1 MTDLSSF
8 VKELN
13 EIINQPSSIAV
24 PEPVVNAPA
33 ASISSVPSISSEK
46 KVKILLVS
54 THVNQVNGYSKV
66 MYNII
71 KQLAQ
76 PWIQLVH
83 FATQKL
89 MGAEIG
95 RHYPKGVKVID
106 ATALDKEKQPGFAL
120 SELPNTILSEKPDVV
135 FIYNDLSVI
144 CAYIEEIRKVI
155 SRRTF
160 KIWAYVD
167 VTYVS
172 PPQGTIDIL
181 NRDVERIFCFTKSW
195 KDSITSQGITRPVD
209 VMNHGVDTSLFRSIP
224 KELARQTL
232 GLPKDIFLF
241 TSLNRNIPRKRLDLL
256 VMAFVTLIVRFP
268 TKPIFLLM
276 VADKGDR
283 GGFQLFDI
291 FARELKQNNATV
303 EMFGN
308 RLMLTSK
315 DTCYRDE
322 DINMLYNCADA
333 GISCAEGEGFGL
345 CTFEQMSVGIPQI
358 VPEINGY
365 TEYCTSDNSLLVKPS
380 MRYYIP
386 QVYHSVP
393 GEAQMVDPNIVA
405 KTMERY
411 VFDETLR
418 KQHGKLAKEKVS
430 TYTWEKCVAI
440 MIKRLRLLQEEED

>member
-1 MTDLSSF
+1 
-8 VKELN
+8 
-13 EIINQPSSIAV
+13 
-24 PEPVVNAPA
+24 
-33 ASISSVPSISSEK
+33 
-46 KVKILLVS
+46 
-54 THVNQVNGYSKV
+54 
-66 MYNII
+66 
-71 KQLAQ
+71 
-76 PWIQLVH
+76 
-83 FATQKL
+83 
-89 MGAEIG
+89 
-95 RHYPKGVKVID
+95 
-106 ATALDKEKQPGFAL
+106 
-120 SELPNTILSEKPDVV
+120 
-135 FIYNDLSVI
+135 
-144 CAYIEEIRKVI
+144 
-155 SRRTF
+155 
-160 KIWAYVD
+160 
-167 VTYVS
+167 
-172 PPQGTIDIL
+172 
-181 NRDVERIFCFTKSW
+181 
-195 KDSITSQGITRPVD
+195 
-209 VMNHGVDTSLFRSIP
+209 VDTSLFRSIP

-256 VMAFVTLIVRFP
+256 VMSFVTLIVRFP

-345 CTFEQMSVGIPQI
+345 CTFEQMSVGVPQI

-365 TEYCTSDNSLLVKPS
+365 TEYCTSENSLLVKPS

-393 GEAQMVDPNIVA
+393 GEAQMVDPNVVA

-411 VFDETLR
+411 VFDEALR
-418 KQHGKLAKEKVS
+418 KQHGKLAKEKAS
-430 TYTWEKCVAI
+430 SYTWEKCVAI
-440 MIKRLRLLQEEED
+440 MMKRLRLLQEEED

>member
-24 PEPVVNAPA
+24 PEPVVNAPV

-256 VMAFVTLIVRFP
+256 VMSFVTLIVRFP

-291 FARELKQNNATV
+291 FARELKLNNATV

-345 CTFEQMSVGIPQI
+345 CTFEQMSVGVPQI

-365 TEYCTSDNSLLVKPS
+365 TEYCTSENSLLVKPS

-393 GEAQMVDPNIVA
+393 GEAQMVDPNVVA

-411 VFDETLR
+411 VFDEALR
-418 KQHGKLAKEKVS
+418 KQHGKLAKEKAS
-430 TYTWEKCVAI
+430 SYTWEKCVAI
-440 MIKRLRLLQEEED
+440 MMKRLRLLQEEED

>member
-13 EIINQPSSIAV
+13 EIINQPLM
-24 PEPVVNAPA
+24 PEPIANA
-33 ASISSVPSISSEK
+33 SVQPIVQPNSSEK

-66 MYNII
+66 MYHII
-71 KQLAQ
+71 KQLSQ

-89 MGAEIG
+89 SGVDIG
-95 RHYPKGVKVID
+95 RPYPKGVKVID

-167 VTYVS
+167 MTYAA

-195 KDSITSQGITRPVD
+195 KESITSQGITRPVD
-209 VMNHGVDTSLFRSIP
+209 VMNHGVDSTMFRSIP

-256 VMAFVTLIVRFP
+256 VMSFVTLIVRFP
-268 TKPIFLLM
+268 TKPIFLLL

-291 FARELKQNNATV
+291 FARELKHHHATV

-322 DINMLYNCADA
+322 DINMLYNCGDV

-345 CTFEQMSVGIPQI
+345 CTFEQMSVGVPQI

-365 TEYCTSDNSLLVKPS
+365 TEYCTSENSLLVKPS

-393 GEAQMVDPNIVA
+393 GEAQMVDPNVVA

-411 VFDETLR
+411 VFDESLR
-418 KQHGKLAKEKVS
+418 KQHGILGKEKAS
-430 TYTWEKCVAI
+430 SYTWEKCVGI
-440 MIKRLRLLQEEED
+440 MIKRLRALQEEED